1 LKELIG
7 FFGEHISAEHSS
19 DYISFIEEFYNNAPN
34 AYHSLDA
41 DGYFLKVND
50 TELKMLGYT
59 REELIG
65 KKRFSISK
73 SPFSQKTLR
82 NFIANSSKQ
91 VLPEILN

>member
-7 FFGEHISAEHSS
+7 FFGEKFSAEHSS

-65 KKRFSISK
+65 KKRF
-73 SPFSQKTLR
+73 
-82 NFIANSSKQ
+82 
-91 VLPEILN
+91 